1 MKKNLL
7 KSIFHFDRFDVEQY
21 QKIINAKNGVSEEEK
36 INKKFDYQ
44 LFILKIVVVSFL
56 ILLTI
61 LSILTICFTEG

>member
-21 QKIINAKNGVSEEEK
+21 QKIINAKNGISETEK

-61 LSILTICFTEG
+61 LSIFTICFIEG